1 MGGCVFKLDAFTW
14 QFGTKLARRL
24 LFREA
29 LGGNKGSP
37 FSDLVR
43 AVRAMAYFL
52 FLREFGGLKKINLKD
67 SCFPIM
73 QRDFPYCTVSV

>member
-52 FLREFGGLKKINLKD
+52 FLREFGGLKKKKN
-67 SCFPIM
+67 
-73 QRDFPYCTVSV
+73 